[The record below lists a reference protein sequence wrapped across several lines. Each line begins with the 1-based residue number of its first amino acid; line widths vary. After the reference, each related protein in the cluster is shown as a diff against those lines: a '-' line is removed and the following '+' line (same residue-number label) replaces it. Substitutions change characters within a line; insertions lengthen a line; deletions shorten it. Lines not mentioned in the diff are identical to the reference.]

1 MGPYGL
7 WELTPNPPENQS
19 VKFEAFCRV
28 TGGDRN
34 LIMIV
39 FFFVRMV
46 VNGWERTP
54 RTEYV
59 LALFVGTRSQGNP
72 AVIVF
77 DR

>member
-39 FFFVRMV
+39 FFFCE
-46 VNGWERTP
+46 NGCQWMGKD
-54 RTEYV
+54 TEDGVCPGFIRWYQV
-59 LALFVGTRSQGNP
+59 AGKPGCDC
-72 AVIVF
+72 I
-77 DR
+77 